1 MKEIN
6 QKKGK
11 REKERHGD
19 ITERSKEGV

>member
-19 ITERSKEGV
+19 IMKRSKEGV